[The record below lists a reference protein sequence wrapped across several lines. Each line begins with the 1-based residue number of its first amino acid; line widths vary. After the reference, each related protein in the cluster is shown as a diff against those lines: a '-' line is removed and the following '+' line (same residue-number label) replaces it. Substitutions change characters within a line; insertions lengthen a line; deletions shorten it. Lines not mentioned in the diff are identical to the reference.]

1 MHIAEVC
8 LEIFEVIILGHSFYL
23 KYVVLKLWRSSLLGN
38 PALELTKKWV
48 VGWWREEETAQKG
61 DFTDCGI
68 SEVIMTYDSDIL
80 YMILID
86 IMQQLYDSIVIEN

>member
-1 MHIAEVC
+1 MHISEVC
-8 LEIFEVIILGHSFYL
+8 LEIFEVIILGHSFHR
-23 KYVVLKLWRSSLLGN
+23 KYVVLKFWRSSLLGN

-68 SEVIMTYDSDIL
+68 SEVI
-80 YMILID
+80 ID
-86 IMQQLYDSIVIEN
+86 VINATEHTIPRY